1 VYEYI
6 YEMKITQ
13 KQWDIIDAPV
23 KARLEC
29 SCKPVCKDCL
39 DAMYESQRLHTYYTN
54 YNKKVLANQAN
65 NTLQSKSLMWY
76 EVTFTFPDKDL
87 NRAKRAIERLK
98 KYSNYKYI
106 DGRFE
111 LGKGGLYHMH
121 FLIKTNKY
129 LRNRAIRKINDQKIT
144 HLSRLRGRDGLK
156 FQNYIEKDVA
166 KEVPEGW
173 DISFSE

>member
-1 VYEYI
+1 
-6 YEMKITQ
+6 MKSITQ
-13 KQWDIIDAPV
+13 KQWEIIDAMV
-23 KARLEC
+23 KARMEC
-29 SCKPVCKDCL
+29 SCKPICKDCK

-54 YNKKVLANQAN
+54 VNRRMIVAPVSI

-76 EVTFTFPDKDL
+76 EVTLTFPDKDL
-87 NRAKRAIERLK
+87 IRAKKSIDRLK
-98 KYSNYKYI
+98 KYSQYKYI

-111 LGKGGLYHMH
+111 QGKGGLYHMH

-129 LRNRAIRKINDQKIT
+129 LRHREIRKINDQKIT